1 MGCWRREPQFQDR
14 NCFQDRISAFG
25 GGSMCRVLQTS
36 QLERVG
42 SNAESHVCGMK
53 IMRIVLNIGTEILAS
68 LVTVALR

>member
-1 MGCWRREPQFQDR
+1 
-14 NCFQDRISAFG
+14 
-25 GGSMCRVLQTS
+25 MCRVLQTS